1 MKVNF
6 QKAFV
11 SGVERIAAW
20 ADLLDAINVFPV
32 ADGDTGRNL
41 IISLTPLRKL
51 DHNSEKI
58 IKKLL
63 LSARGNSGIIAARF
77 FSGFLTAD
85 SLEKIPQAVKLG
97 RDLAWKAVRE
107 PQKGTM
113 LTVFDTL
120 VEITGKK
127 SIEANPESISGLIDH
142 LQKSVY
148 STTDHLPRLK
158 EAGVVDAGALGM
170 FIYLEGFF
178 NSLIENVNRFLPLT
192 SIFKNRLKIS
202 ASFEE
207 GKQKHYCIDTVIRSG
222 DDIEEQIKS
231 LSELGDSV
239 VVIPDND
246 ILKIHLHSDDK
257 ELVRKKVE
265 SFGSLIQWSDEDL
278 ENQIQN
284 FKLNQKEQAIHIMTD
299 AAGSVTRE
307 DSVNLGM
314 TLLDSYITAGE
325 ESMPETFFNPSD
337 LYSMMKSGA
346 KTSTSQASEFERH
359 QYYQS
364 ALDQYGNVLY
374 LCVGS
379 FYTGNYDIA
388 IDWKGK
394 NDPENRFS
402 VIDTG
407 AASGRLGILAIATAI
422 YSSKTDDP
430 ERVIKFAE
438 TAVSIC
444 REYIFIDRLK
454 YLAQGGRMSK
464 TSAFFGDVLHM
475 KPVITP
481 TPEGA
486 KKIGLVRNPDD
497 QIKLIFEKLDES
509 IDKKSSALIM
519 VEYTD
524 NREWVSEKVKTK
536 IEKDYPESTV
546 LLRPLSLTSGVHTGP
561 GTWAVAFIPETV

>member
-1 MKVNF
+1 MNF

-41 IISLTPLRKL
+41 IISLTPLRTL
-51 DHNSEKI
+51 DHHSEKT

-85 SLEKIPQAVKLG
+85 SLEKIPQAAKLG
-97 RDLAWKAVRE
+97 RDLAWKAVRD

-120 VEITGKK
+120 AEITGKK
-127 SIEANPESISGLIDH
+127 SIEATPECMSELVDH
-142 LQKSVY
+142 LQKTVY
-148 STTDHLPRLK
+148 STTEHLSRLK
-158 EAGVVDAGALGM
+158 EAGVIDAGALGM

-178 NSLIENVNRFLPLT
+178 NSLIGNVNPFLPLT
-192 SIFKNRLKIS
+192 ELFKNRLRIS

-207 GKQKHYCIDTVIRSG
+207 GEHKHYCIDTVIRSG
-222 DDIEEQIKS
+222 EDLEEQMKS

-239 VVIPDND
+239 VVIPDKD

-278 ENQIQN
+278 EYQIQK
-284 FKLNQKEQAIHIMTD
+284 FKPNQKEKAIHIITD

-307 DSVNLGM
+307 DAVNLGM

-337 LYSMMKSGA
+337 LYHMMKSGVRA
-346 KTSTSQASEFERH
+346 STSQASEFERH

-364 ALDQYGNVLY
+364 ALDQYRNVLY

-388 IDWKGK
+388 ADWKRK
-394 NDPENRFS
+394 HDPENRFS
-402 VIDTG
+402 IIDTG
-407 AASGRLGILAIATAI
+407 AASGRLGILAIATAL
-422 YSSKTDDP
+422 YSGKTDDP
-430 ERVIKFAE
+430 EKVVNFAQ
-438 TAVSIC
+438 TAVNKC

-464 TSAFFGDVLHM
+464 TGAFFGDVLHM

-486 KKIGLVRNPDD
+486 KKIGLIRNPDD
-497 QIKLIFEKLDES
+497 QIKLIVEKLDES

-524 NREWVSEKVKTK
+524 NREWVSEKVKAE
-536 IEKDYPESTV
+536 IETRYPASTI

-561 GTWAVAFIPETV
+561 GTWAVAFIPETI

>member
-41 IISLTPLRKL
+41 TISLTPLRKL

-107 PQKGTM
+107 PQKGTI
-113 LTVFDTL
+113 LTVFDAL
-120 VEITGKK
+120 AEVTGKK
-127 SIEANPESISGLIDH
+127 SIEASPEYISELIDH
-142 LQKSVY
+142 LQKTVY
-148 STTDHLPRLK
+148 STTDQLSRLK
-158 EAGVVDAGALGM
+158 QANVVDAGALGM

-178 NSLIENVNRFLPLT
+178 NSLIGNVTDFLPLT

-202 ASFEE
+202 ASFQE

-222 DDIEEQIKS
+222 DDIEQQIKS

-257 ELVRKKVE
+257 ELVRKRVE

-284 FKLNQKEQAIHIMTD
+284 FKPDQKEQAIHIMTD

-307 DSVNLGM
+307 DSVNLGI

-337 LYSMMKSGA
+337 LYAMMKSGVKA
-346 KTSTSQASEFERH
+346 STSQASEFERH

-364 ALDQYGNVLY
+364 ALDQYSNVLY
-374 LCVGS
+374 LSVGS

-388 IDWKGK
+388 IDWKSN
-394 NDPENRFS
+394 NDPEDRFS
-402 VIDTG
+402 IIDTG

-422 YSSKTDDP
+422 YSGKTDDP
-430 ERVIKFAE
+430 GRVIKFAE
-438 TAVSIC
+438 TAVNNC

-464 TSAFFGDVLHM
+464 TGAFFGDVLHM

-481 TPEGA
+481 TPDGA
-486 KKIGLVRNPDD
+486 KKIGMVRNPDD

-519 VEYTD
+519 IEYTD
-524 NREWVSEKVKTK
+524 NREWVSEKVKAK
-536 IEKDYPESTV
+536 IEKKYPAATV